1 MINVF
6 KVSALARFC
15 FAIAALA
22 AVLVLGTDYLADR
35 LPALALAPGGLW
47 VLKALLAG
55 VAGFVTARLLLRP
68 VLQAKAPAID
78 ISEPVRSAYDV
89 LSEGVVVLDVE
100 GQILFANEAFHRLLG
115 PESQPL
121 GERLERVLRLDAT
134 CLSDPLRPLPWVT
147 SVLEQ
152 AAVLGDRI
160 DLQNGGAE
168 NRTMVVSCTPLLDD
182 KGAMRGCLVVFVDR
196 TEMERTNV
204 DLSDALTK
212 LKQSSAQ
219 IEQQND
225 ELRRLATTDSL
236 SGALNRRAF
245 FERANAVCESDR
257 KAGQPISVLLV
268 DIDFFKA
275 INDQNGHQVGDRAI
289 AAVARVLSS
298 TVRSTDMVCRYGGE
312 EFCVLLHGTSPAMA
326 CSTAE
331 RIRTR
336 IEAECGIGLKK
347 ERILRITASLGVA
360 SFDARSTNVESL
372 IAGADKAL
380 YRAKREGRNRVCLF
394 ESALDD
400 TGSRRVSISSS

>member
-1 MINVF
+1 MTQCGLPFEAVINVF
-6 KVSALARFC
+6 KVGALARFC
-15 FAIAALA
+15 LAIAALA
-22 AVLVLGTDYLADR
+22 VAAF
-35 LPALALAPGGLW
+35 APGGQQ
-47 VLKALLAG
+47 VLNALLAG
-55 VAGFVTARLLLRP
+55 VAGFAICHLLLRP
-68 VLQAKAPAID
+68 VWMKKDPAID

-100 GQILFANEAFHRLLG
+100 GQILFANEAFHRLLD
-115 PESQPL
+115 PESRPVGQ
-121 GERLERVLRLDAT
+121 RLEQVLRLDAPRLT
-134 CLSDPLRPLPWVT
+134 DPLRPLPWET
-147 SVLEQ
+147 SLLEQ
-152 AAVLGDRI
+152 AAVLGDRV

-182 KGAMRGCLVVFVDR
+182 KGGMRGCLVVFVDR
-196 TEMERTNV
+196 TEVERTNV
-204 DLSDALTK
+204 DLSHALTQ
-212 LKQSSAQ
+212 LKESSAQ

-245 FERANAVCESDR
+245 FERANALCESDR
-257 KAGQPISVLLV
+257 AAGQPVSVLLV

-289 AAVARVLSS
+289 AAVARVLIS
-298 TVRSTDMVCRYGGE
+298 TVRNSDMVCRYGGE

-331 RIRTR
+331 RIRSR
-336 IEAECGIGLKK
+336 IEAECGVGLKK

-394 ESALDD
+394 EAATDD
-400 TGSRRVSISSS
+400 TGARRVSISSS

>member
-1 MINVF
+1 MF
-6 KVSALARFC
+6 KVGALARIC
-15 FAIAALA
+15 CGIACLA
-22 AVLVLGTDYLADR
+22 VALVLGTDTLVAMLPVDALSLGSKLA
-35 LPALALAPGGLW
+35 
-47 VLKALLAG
+47 LKALLVG
-55 VAGFVTARLLLRP
+55 LAGFVAAHLLLRP
-68 VLQAKAPAID
+68 VLRKKDPAID

-89 LSEGVVVLDVE
+89 LSEGVVVLDIE

-115 PESQPL
+115 ADARPL
-121 GERLERVLRLDAT
+121 GQHLEQVLRLDAT
-134 CLSDPLRPLPWVT
+134 RLLDPLRPLPWAT
-147 SVLEQ
+147 SLLEQ
-152 AAVLGDRI
+152 AEVLGDRV
-160 DLQNGGAE
+160 DLLNGGAE

-182 KGAMRGCLVVFVDR
+182 KGAMRGTLVVFVDR
-196 TEMERTNV
+196 TEVERTNV
-204 DLSDALTK
+204 NLSQALTK
-212 LKQSSAQ
+212 LKESSAQ

-257 KAGQPISVLLV
+257 KAGQPVSVLLV

-289 AAVARVLSS
+289 AAVARVLIS
-298 TVRSTDMVCRYGGE
+298 TVRASDMVCRYGGE

-326 CSTAE
+326 CATAE
-331 RIRTR
+331 RIRAR

-347 ERILRITASLGVA
+347 ERILQITASLGVA

-394 ESALDD
+394 ETALDD
-400 TGSRRVSISSS
+400 TGSCRMSISSS

>member
-1 MINVF
+1 MF
-6 KVSALARFC
+6 KVGALARIC
-15 FAIAALA
+15 LGIAALA
-22 AVLVLGTDYLADR
+22 VALVFGTDYLVDA
-35 LPALALAPGGLW
+35 LPGKAFAPGIQLT
-47 VLKALLAG
+47 LKALLAG
-55 VAGFVTARLLLRP
+55 VAGFAIAHLLLRP
-68 VLQAKAPAID
+68 VLKKKDPSID

-89 LSEGVVVLDVE
+89 LSEGVVVLDIE

-115 PESQPL
+115 ADARPL
-121 GERLERVLRLDAT
+121 GQRLEQVLQLDAAR
-134 CLSDPLRPLPWVT
+134 LADPLRPLPWAT
-147 SVLEQ
+147 SLLEQ
-152 AAVLGDRI
+152 AAVLGDRV
-160 DLQNGGAE
+160 DLVNGGGAE
-168 NRTMVVSCTPLLDD
+168 SRTMVVSCTPLLDD
-182 KGAMRGCLVVFVDR
+182 KGAMRGSLVVFVDR

-204 DLSDALTK
+204 DLSQALTK
-212 LKQSSAQ
+212 LKESSAQ

-257 KAGQPISVLLV
+257 RAGQPVSVLLV

-289 AAVARVLSS
+289 AAVARVLIS
-298 TVRSTDMVCRYGGE
+298 TVRASDMVCRYGGE

-326 CSTAE
+326 CATAE
-331 RIRTR
+331 RIRAR

-372 IAGADKAL
+372 IAGADRAL

-394 ESALDD
+394 ESAMDD
-400 TGSRRVSISSS
+400 TGSRRVNISAS

>member
-1 MINVF
+1 MF
-6 KVSALARFC
+6 KVGALARIC
-15 FAIAALA
+15 FGIAALA
-22 AVLVLGTDYLADR
+22 VALVLGTDTLVDAIPVFPLSHGSKLA
-35 LPALALAPGGLW
+35 
-47 VLKALLAG
+47 LKALLVG
-55 VAGFVTARLLLRP
+55 GAGFVTAHLLLRP
-68 VLQAKAPAID
+68 VLRKKDPAID

-89 LSEGVVVLDVE
+89 LSEGVVVLDIE

-115 PESQPL
+115 ADARPL
-121 GERLERVLRLDAT
+121 GQRLEQLLRLDAAR
-134 CLSDPLRPLPWVT
+134 LSDPLRPLPWAT
-147 SVLEQ
+147 SLLEQ
-152 AAVLGDRI
+152 AAVLGDRV
-160 DLQNGGAE
+160 DLLNGGAE
-168 NRTMVVSCTPLLDD
+168 SRTMVVSCTPLLDD
-182 KGAMRGCLVVFVDR
+182 KGGMRGCLVVFVDR

-204 DLSDALTK
+204 DLSHALTQ
-212 LKQSSAQ
+212 LKESSAQ

-236 SGALNRRAF
+236 SGALIRRAF

-289 AAVARVLSS
+289 AAVARALIS
-298 TVRSTDMVCRYGGE
+298 TVRASDMVCRYGGE

-326 CSTAE
+326 CATAE
-331 RIRTR
+331 RIRAR
-336 IEAECGIGLKK
+336 IEAECGIGLKQ
-347 ERILRITASLGVA
+347 ERTLQITASLGVA

-394 ESALDD
+394 EAALDD
-400 TGSRRVSISSS
+400 TGARRVSFSSS